1 MKLQVKFFGFSVGL
15 LSLLMSLAVSAQAS
29 STWSQWPSVGQASLS
44 WLWFDIYHS
53 TLRTPSGQYAGL
65 QAPLALQIR
74 YQREISAQE
83 LLDATREQW
92 QKLGYTTEQIE
103 PWLRQLATIFPN
115 VTEGDQLVYVSAGN
129 SGHFYYQAKRQH
141 QFERVGQITEAALNQ
156 AFIAIWLSPQ
166 TEYPKLRQQLIGA
179 S

>member
-1 MKLQVKFFGFSVGL
+1 MKLTAKWANVVAGVALL
-15 LSLLMSLAVSAQAS
+15 LSVSANAAAS
-29 STWSQWPSVGQASLS
+29 ATWTQWPSVGQASLS
-44 WLWFDIYHS
+44 WLWFDVYHS
-53 TLRTPSGQYAGL
+53 TLRTPSGQYDGQ

-83 LLDATREQW
+83 LLDATSEQW
-92 QKLGYTTEQIE
+92 QKLGYSTEQIA
-103 PWLRQLATIFPN
+103 PWLKQLSAIFPN
-115 VTEGDQLVYVSAGN
+115 VTEGDQLVYVSAGEA
-129 SGHFYYQAKRQH
+129 GDFYYQAKH
-141 QFERVGQITEAALNQ
+141 QSGFKLLGQVTEPALNQ